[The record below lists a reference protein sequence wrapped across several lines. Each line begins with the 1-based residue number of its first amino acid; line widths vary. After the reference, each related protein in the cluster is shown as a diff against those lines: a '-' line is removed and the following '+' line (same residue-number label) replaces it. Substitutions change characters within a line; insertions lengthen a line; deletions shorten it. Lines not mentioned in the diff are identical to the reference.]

1 MLLMLT
7 GLALADLAPPPEII
21 TQVQKPCTIAEQCDA
36 TQEGTTCT
44 ESTSD
49 PFACSKLKDDG
60 YERMCS
66 GETDAEGRWE
76 AVFCRT
82 RTEHTAPTD
91 EPSAEPAADEPAD
104 ASGDVI
110 PPSPR
115 RCSTVAGGG
124 AMVSLA
130 AMLAAGWRRR
140 DD

>member
-60 YERMCS
+60 YERMA
-66 GETDAEGRWE
+66 DAEIELIAAWIAAGAPIEGSSEGGDRTWHPETVTPGRMGCVNIRE
-76 AVFCRT
+76 QSCET
-82 RTEHTAPTD
+82 RD
-91 EPSAEPAADEPAD
+91 
-104 ASGDVI
+104 
-110 PPSPR
+110 
-115 RCSTVAGGG
+115 AGGPC
-124 AMVSLA
+124 AP
-130 AMLAAGWRRR
+130 
-140 DD
+140 